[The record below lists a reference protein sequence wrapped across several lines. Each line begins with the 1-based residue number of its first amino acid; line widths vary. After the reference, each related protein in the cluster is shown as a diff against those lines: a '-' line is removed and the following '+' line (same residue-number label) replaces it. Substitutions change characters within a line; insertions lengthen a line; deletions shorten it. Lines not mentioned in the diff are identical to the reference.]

1 MLRHLRA
8 VNCWNDVEIRLSL
21 ENAELRF
28 AWRRK
33 YEWDLDLS
41 LMTGQIRIEGHPRLV
56 IPAKDRAR
64 LGNFFYKR

>member
-1 MLRHLRA
+1 M
-8 VNCWNDVEIRLSL
+8 
-21 ENAELRF
+21 RF